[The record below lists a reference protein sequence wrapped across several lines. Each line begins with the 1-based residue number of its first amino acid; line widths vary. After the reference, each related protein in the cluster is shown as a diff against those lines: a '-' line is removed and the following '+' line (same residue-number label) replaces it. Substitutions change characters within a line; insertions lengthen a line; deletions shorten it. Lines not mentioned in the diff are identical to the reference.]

1 MIDINLI
8 EANSYPKDNIKRERG
23 KDRMLLE
30 YICIRVLL
38 N

>member
-1 MIDINLI
+1 MIDINPM
-8 EANSYPKDNIKRERG
+8 EANGYPKDNMKRERG
-23 KDRMLLE
+23 KEGMLLE